1 MSEEKQDIER
11 DLGPQPLD
19 AILTSWGLTN
29 HDVVDIS
36 PEQITHKQV
45 QKARTGRRLT
55 LKMMMKMTRTV
66 NYAIWGR
73 LTDEERED
81 YDEYF
86 HKHTFNYAKGHDA
99 GVPDINSE
107 IFQDLSERKVRKDF
121 LRELNPEDPF
131 AEQKRRR

>member
-1 MSEEKQDIER
+1 MNEEENSIER
-11 DLGPQPLD
+11 NLGTQPLD

-66 NYAIWGR
+66 NYAVWGR
-73 LTDEERED
+73 LSDEERED

-86 HKHTFNYAKGHDA
+86 HKHLFNYAKGYDA
-99 GVPDINSE
+99 DAKDINDE

-121 LRELNPEDPF
+121 IKELNPEDPF
-131 AEQKRRR
+131 ADMKRRR

>member
-1 MSEEKQDIER
+1 MSEEEKNIER
-11 DLGPQPLD
+11 NLGTQPLD
-19 AILTSWGLTN
+19 ALLTSWGLTN

-66 NYAIWGR
+66 NYAVWGR
-73 LTDEERED
+73 LSDEERED

-86 HKHTFNYAKGHDA
+86 HKHIFNYAKGYDPEA
-99 GVPDINSE
+99 EDINAE
-107 IFQDLSERKVRKDF
+107 IFQDLSSRKVRKDF
-121 LRELNPEDPF
+121 IKELNPEDPF
-131 AEQKRRR
+131 AEMKRRR